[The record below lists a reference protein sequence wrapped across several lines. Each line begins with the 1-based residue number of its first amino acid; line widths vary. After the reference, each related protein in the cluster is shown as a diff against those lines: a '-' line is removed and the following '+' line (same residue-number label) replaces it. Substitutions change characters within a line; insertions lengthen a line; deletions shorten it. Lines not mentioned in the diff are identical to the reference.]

1 MTLVNT
7 IGDIAALVSAGLGA
21 VVTVGVFAAGRRAA
35 RLPEQLV
42 TVRNLVQDEIKAVRA
57 ALEGEIAA
65 RSAEVSLVVAAQS
78 EGTRDSVREVLD
90 RVPAKRTP
98 TARTKPAADAAAAP
112 APKRAPRTKAEP
124 AATVTELPARRAATT
139 RKTTKK

>member
-42 TVRNLVQDEIKAVRA
+42 AVRNLVQDEIKAVRA

-98 TARTKPAADAAAAP
+98 TARTKPAADAAAA

-124 AATVTELPARRAATT
+124 AATVTELPARRAATA